1 MGYSTAMSKVRTTH
15 DTALVALIPAED
27 RADYESRVMALVSKN
42 RILEVIEAARKSEG
56 ISKKKLAELA
66 GLEPSSVRR
75 LLTAQTANPTAENV
89 FRLLRAAHVKVQ
101 VTLPSGDRVAIA

>member
-1 MGYSTAMSKVRTTH
+1 
-15 DTALVALIPAED
+15 
-27 RADYESRVMALVSKN
+27 MALVSKN